1 MLEYIITNWMDVLG
15 TLLGFLYIWFEF
27 KENWFQP
34 ETLMR
39 FFAMGMSLILYR
51 QMKETGS

>member
-1 MLEYIITNWMDVLG
+1 MDIKSIVKELRA
-15 TLLGFLYIWFEF
+15 YDDEQEWFEF

-39 FFAMGMSLILYR
+39 FFAMGMSLI
-51 QMKETGS
+51 